1 MSSIPGYTLEKYVAW
16 NHNLIVQGL
25 DETNV
30 SVGMAESLGLASHQ
44 RSVITEEQFAK
55 IVRIYEPHREAIEN
69 WLDDFDEEHQS
80 WRDYSGY
87 REDLT
92 NGEFM
97 NVVLLIEAFQR
108 PFPLMSPL
116 DQQSYWFSRDTKVPN
131 GRMSSA
137 LEVNFRE
144 RAQILYEF
152 CDLARKADYH
162 AFFEGITLVTLQEF
176 RIPDHK
182 DQGASLVELINK
194 SKPKEIPS
202 VKPTG
207 SCDCKTIARYVDGDQ
222 IPMNLWGCTECRK
235 RFFPADDYNHL
246 YKLVQK
252 TLMFF
257 TKDDLHIGYGKD
269 GSYAIFADRS
279 QLTSYYPSPFM
290 ALEEWYEKLSDKDV
304 FRESE
309 MIFYKVGS
317 GLTHGTDRLI
327 GAVESIAQA
336 IKDQE

>member
-1 MSSIPGYTLEKYVAW
+1 MNMSSIPGYTLEKYVAW

-116 DQQSYWFSRDTKVPN
+116 DQRSYWFSRDTKVPN

-176 RIPDHK
+176 RIPGSKVGRQVLQINFFAGDYWEGDKAK
-182 DQGASLVELINK
+182 DCMSPEIAKQIKDFVESLPEDTIELLVNCGEGMIRSYTVCEAIHREFDEVVQHLGKGITDRWTYHVLRTELQKLRGLRKQQEERATQQHN
-194 SKPKEIPS
+194 SDDDALALSPS
-202 VKPTG
+202 VSSDSSSGDSGGG
-207 SCDCKTIARYVDGDQ
+207 SCD
-222 IPMNLWGCTECRK
+222 
-235 RFFPADDYNHL
+235 
-246 YKLVQK
+246 
-252 TLMFF
+252 
-257 TKDDLHIGYGKD
+257 
-269 GSYAIFADRS
+269 
-279 QLTSYYPSPFM
+279 
-290 ALEEWYEKLSDKDV
+290 
-304 FRESE
+304 
-309 MIFYKVGS
+309 
-317 GLTHGTDRLI
+317 
-327 GAVESIAQA
+327 
-336 IKDQE
+336 